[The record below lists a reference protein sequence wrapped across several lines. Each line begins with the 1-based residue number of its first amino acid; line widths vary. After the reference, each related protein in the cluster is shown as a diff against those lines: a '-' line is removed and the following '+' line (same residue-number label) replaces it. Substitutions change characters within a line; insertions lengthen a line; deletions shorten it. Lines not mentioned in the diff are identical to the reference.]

1 MRTTIII
8 TTAKRM
14 SINTDRRL
22 LPLVAA
28 LALAACGG
36 SPGGDHGH
44 PHDAAAAADEHE
56 HGADESTLIYT
67 DYTDAAELFVEFP
80 ALVAG
85 QRSMFAAHVTRLADF
100 QPLTSGR
107 LDVVLEADGAPAA
120 RFRVNEPAR
129 KGIFTP
135 AVTPRDAGTF
145 DLVIEVSD
153 GELVSTHRLGEV
165 TVFADA
171 AAVTVN
177 QPEIEGDIGYLKE
190 QQWATPFATTVAEE
204 RPMRRSVPGFATVFA
219 PADAGAEVRA
229 PADGYFAGGGLVRA
243 GRSVEAGSVLGYLV
257 PRLGEGSDI
266 GSLVVALERAQA
278 EFSLAE
284 RDVDRLEDLLAR
296 GAIPE
301 RRLIEA
307 RHELDV
313 ARAELSAART
323 RVEQYQRG
331 NQKAGLALRAPVSG
345 ELLEV
350 NARPGAFVREGDRVF
365 RIAAPERRWLEIRVP
380 ERFSAGIQDTSGAW
394 FDTDTGETVV
404 LDERHGA
411 HVVQVATAIDPVS
424 RTAAVTLE
432 YPTAQGPAAVGAR
445 FAAHV
450 FVAAPESRLAVSRG
464 AVIDDGGRSVVYVQ
478 TGGEAFVRR
487 PVQLGINDGD
497 FVEVL
502 SGVQAGERVV
512 SEGAYFV
519 KLAAAGGE
527 EIGHGHA
534 H

>member
-1 MRTTIII
+1 
-8 TTAKRM
+8 
-14 SINTDRRL
+14 
-22 LPLVAA
+22 
-28 LALAACGG
+28 
-36 SPGGDHGH
+36 
-44 PHDAAAAADEHE
+44 
-56 HGADESTLIYT
+56 
-67 DYTDAAELFVEFP
+67 
-80 ALVAG
+80 
-85 QRSMFAAHVTRLADF
+85 
-100 QPLTSGR
+100 
-107 LDVVLEADGAPAA
+107 
-120 RFRVNEPAR
+120 
-129 KGIFTP
+129 
-135 AVTPRDAGTF
+135 
-145 DLVIEVSD
+145 
-153 GELVSTHRLGEV
+153 
-165 TVFADA
+165 
-171 AAVTVN
+171 
-177 QPEIEGDIGYLKE
+177 
-190 QQWATPFATTVAEE
+190 
-204 RPMRRSVPGFATVFA
+204 MRRSVPGFATVFS